1 LKLVAELVVRK
12 TSVPPPP
19 RPLGV
24 HGMGLWNA
32 IQGEFA
38 ITDCGGRLG
47 GGKKRPDFREI
58 ETYYFGNGLPI

>member
-1 LKLVAELVVRK
+1 
-12 TSVPPPP
+12 
-19 RPLGV
+19 
-24 HGMGLWNA
+24 MGLWNA

-38 ITDCGGRLG
+38 ITDCGGRSG